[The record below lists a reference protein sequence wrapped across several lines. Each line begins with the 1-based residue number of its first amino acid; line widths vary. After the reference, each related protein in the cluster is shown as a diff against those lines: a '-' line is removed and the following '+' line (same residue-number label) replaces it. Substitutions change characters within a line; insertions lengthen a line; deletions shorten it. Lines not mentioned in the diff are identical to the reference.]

1 MSNIYLSNITDK
13 FVINDLA
20 KIIKASGVDLSDV
33 ETPNEENWF
42 SIEKTD
48 KSTYHVYTQKGSI
61 CRDVTITYDSSRV
74 KPAGLLA
81 KLFIPL
87 ADLEYCY
94 EIELVGSDSLVYSV
108 ILRSVSSDKILNRK
122 VYDVEKIDGLDT
134 SSLIDKVLNKVEGIA
149 RENEMISSG
158 RVEPANA
165 TDDMVCH
172 ETTYIEESFARAC
185 GLDVEDGIM
194 LEDVNNS
201 IIYYGEIDNLE
212 FYLRYKRVENRL
224 YDFTISLVS
233 KISDDARICFDIGMD
248 FRKQISF
255 QARKISKYDEESNI
269 SNSYSRNLR
278 KNSSCETILKMVSR
292 ISIDPQGALDSYK
305 PRKWFQKVK

>member
-13 FVINDLA
+13 LVINDLT
-20 KIIKASGVDLSDV
+20 KIIKASGVDLSD
-33 ETPNEENWF
+33 TDIPNEKNWF
-42 SIEKTD
+42 SVEKIDQT
-48 KSTYHVYTQKGSI
+48 TYHVYTQKGLI
-61 CRDVTITYDSSRV
+61 CHDITIKYGSSKIRPV
-74 KPAGLLA
+74 SLIA

-94 EIELVGSDSLVYSV
+94 EIKLIFGDSLMYSV

-134 SSLIDKVLNKVEGIA
+134 SSLIDKVLNKFEGIA

-172 ETTYIEESFARAC
+172 ETTYIEKSFARAC
-185 GLDVEDGIM
+185 GFDVEDGTM
-194 LEDVNNS
+194 LKGVNNS

-224 YDFTISLVS
+224 DDFTINLVS

-255 QARKISKYDEESNI
+255 QARKISKYDEESDV
-269 SNSYSRNLR
+269 SNSYSRDLR
-278 KNSSCETILKMVSR
+278 KTSSWETILKMVSR
-292 ISIDPQGALDSYK
+292 ISTDPQGALDSYK